1 MTRDMTRPRK
11 KTSPPAS
18 ASPPTPPGREAGWF
32 GYRAVEPDE
41 KTRLVGEVFHSVAP
55 RYDLMNDLMSG
66 GIHRLW
72 KRRFV
77 SAVRPRPGDSVLDV
91 AGGTGDIAF
100 LLHNTCPTANVTL
113 CDINESML
121 RVGRDRALN
130 RGLAQGLRYVVGN
143 AEALPVRSGS
153 VDAYTISFG
162 LRNVT
167 DIDAA
172 LREAHRVLKP
182 GGRFFCLEFSRV
194 ALPPLR
200 PLYDL
205 YSFAVL
211 PFLGKHVAR
220 DADSYRY
227 LAESI
232 RQFPPQEELA
242 DRIAAAGF
250 DTARYTN
257 FSGGIAALHRA
268 DKS

>member
-1 MTRDMTRPRK
+1 MTRPRK
-11 KTSPPAS
+11 K
-18 ASPPTPPGREAGWF
+18 PPTAAAATPAPPPPPGRESGWF

-41 KTRLVGEVFHSVAP
+41 KTRLVGQVFHSVAP
-55 RYDLMNDLMSG
+55 SYDLMNDLMSG

-77 SAVRPRPGDSVLDV
+77 AAVCPRPGESLLDV

-100 LLHNTCPTANVTL
+100 LLHNICPTANVTL

-130 RGLAQGLRYVVGN
+130 RGLAQGLSYTVGN
-143 AEALPVRSGS
+143 AESLPVRSDS
-153 VDAYTISFG
+153 ADAYTISFG

-172 LREAHRVLKP
+172 LREACRVLKR

-194 ALPPLR
+194 ILPPLR

-232 RQFPPQEELA
+232 RQFPPQDELVE
-242 DRIAAAGF
+242 RIRAAGF
-250 DTARYTN
+250 ATASYTN
-257 FSGGIAALHRA
+257 LSGGIAAIHMA
-268 DKS
+268 HKA